1 MKLFYQEI
9 VKEQI
14 FTMNIDRNQIWRAG
28 STVGQN
34 KEKSSMHFN
43 FEAMFK
49 KNDTKYHQKPFEI
62 LWFCKLFLKLNLRHM
77 MIFEVFSLV
86 WLV

>member
-28 STVGQN
+28 STVGKN

-43 FEAMFK
+43 FKAMFK
-49 KNDTKYHQKPFEI
+49 KRYKISPKTIWNFMVLQIIPKIEFMSSDDF
-62 LWFCKLFLKLNLRHM
+62 WGF
-77 MIFEVFSLV
+77 
-86 WLV
+86 

>member
-43 FEAMFK
+43 FEAMLK
-49 KNDTKYHQKPFEI
+49 KRYKISPKTIWNFMVLQIIPKIEFMSYDDF
-62 LWFCKLFLKLNLRHM
+62 WGF
-77 MIFEVFSLV
+77 
-86 WLV
+86 